1 MEHAVRIGERVRAA
15 GVARPG
21 PGSVTWTINREVIVL
36 VGWGRAILLQMAHP
50 AIAAG
55 LSDHSSFRAGVLSRV
70 RRMRSTVGAMLSIT
84 FGDTEDM
91 IAAAARINTIHER
104 VRGDDYSAC
113 DPELQRWVHATLV
126 DSVPSV
132 YERLVS
138 PLSSAERDQYCL
150 ESAMMEPLLGISA
163 GSLPRDRAQLDAYM
177 RNVFANGTLEVT
189 VTSRALA
196 RAVLYPPGWAV
207 AWPAFRALQLLTI
220 GSLPPVIR
228 AAYGF
233 EWRERDARALARWT
247 RVLRVLIRLLP
258 PAARQWPAARRRI
271 LPVQPM
277 MARAR

>member
-15 GVARPG
+15 GVTRPG
-21 PGSVTWTINREVIVL
+21 PESVTWTINREVIVL

-55 LSDHSSFRAGVLSRV
+55 LRDHSSFRSGALSRV

-91 IAAAARINTIHER
+91 IAAAARINAIHER
-104 VRGDDYSAC
+104 VRGDDYSAR

-126 DSVPSV
+126 DSVPAV

-150 ESAMMEPLLGISA
+150 ESAMMEPLLGIPA

-177 RNVFANGTLEVT
+177 RNVFANGTLDVT
-189 VTSRALA
+189 DTSRALA

-207 AWPAFRALQLLTI
+207 AWPVFRALQLLTI
-220 GSLPPVIR
+220 G
-228 AAYGF
+228 
-233 EWRERDARALARWT
+233 
-247 RVLRVLIRLLP
+247 
-258 PAARQWPAARRRI
+258 
-271 LPVQPM
+271 
-277 MARAR
+277 